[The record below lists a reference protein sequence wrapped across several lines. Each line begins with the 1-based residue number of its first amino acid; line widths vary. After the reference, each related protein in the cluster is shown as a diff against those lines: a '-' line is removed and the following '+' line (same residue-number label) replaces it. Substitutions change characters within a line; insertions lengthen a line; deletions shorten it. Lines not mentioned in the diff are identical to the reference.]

1 MRSCHSEHPKAL
13 TKRKELAIY
22 QVLRKADVDFEYQKH
37 MPFRS
42 CGLASETSYAYIDFA
57 ILTFWGV
64 ILLEIDE
71 FQHSHYDASCDV
83 RRDFDTCASIAL
95 GSQQKAIV
103 LRFNPDAFKV
113 AGKTRYTTKKV
124 RYAKLLETIKSWES
138 DPAPEFGFARF
149 FMYYDADD
157 DAAALPA
164 IAKDWPEDVK
174 AVSRRII

>member
-1 MRSCHSEHPKAL
+1 MRSQHSDNPKAL
-13 TKRKELAIY
+13 TKTKELGVY
-22 QVLRKADVDFEYQKH
+22 QVLQKEDVDFEYQKH
-37 MPFRS
+37 MPFKS
-42 CGLASETSYAYIDFA
+42 CGLASETAYAYIDFV
-57 ILTFWGV
+57 IQMTWGV

-71 FQHSHYDASCDV
+71 HQHSHYDASCDG

-95 GSQQKAIV
+95 GSQQKAVV

-113 AGKTRYTTKKV
+113 AGKTRYTTKKE

-138 DPAPEFGFARF
+138 DPAPELGFARC

-157 DAAALPA
+157 EAAALPA